1 MHKLSRKRKSK
12 WTSYRTTEGI
22 NVLIGERKGSWADY
36 KGTMRLNELVYWV
49 SEGLFT
55 QEVNGVVTE

>member
-1 MHKLSRKRKSK
+1 MHKLSSK
-12 WTSYRTTEGI
+12 WTSYRTTERI
-22 NVLIGERKGSWADY
+22 NVVIGQRKSSWADY

-55 QEVNGVVTE
+55 QEVNGVDTE